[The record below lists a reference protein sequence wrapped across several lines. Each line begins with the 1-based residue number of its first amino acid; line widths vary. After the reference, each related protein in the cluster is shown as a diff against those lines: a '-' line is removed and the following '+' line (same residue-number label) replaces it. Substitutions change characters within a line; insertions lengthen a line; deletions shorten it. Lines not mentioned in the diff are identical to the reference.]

1 MKHLIIFLFCS
12 IIFSQ
17 EVLPESFLK
26 DLNGKKV
33 KINEL
38 NDTPMII
45 NFWFLACEPCKK
57 EMKYLDIY
65 NTKYEKYGFK
75 VISVNTDNSR
85 TFNRVKP
92 YVDSK
97 KYSFDVFSDPR
108 SLFFRK
114 LGGVQ
119 CPYLVI
125 VDEEGN
131 LINKHIGYNPGDEIK
146 LEKEIVELLASSIKS
161 DTSLSD
167 TSILNKLPKQN
178 LKINTLEEVEELEE
192 NDSE

>member
-1 MKHLIIFLFCS
+1 MKYLVIFLFFS
-12 IIFSQ
+12 ISFLQDI
-17 EVLPESFLK
+17 LPESFLK
-26 DLNGKKV
+26 DLNGKKI
-33 KINEL
+33 KINDL
-38 NDTPMII
+38 NDTPLVI

-57 EMKYLDIY
+57 EMKYLDLF
-65 NTKYEKYGFK
+65 NTKYEIYGFK

-92 YVDSK
+92 FVDSK
-97 KYSFDVFSDPR
+97 KYSFDVFSDPK

-125 VDEEGN
+125 VDKEGH

-146 LEKEIVELLASSIKS
+146 LEKEIVELLASEIKN
-161 DTSLSD
+161 DTSLTD
-167 TSILNKLPKQN
+167 TSIINKLPVEK
-178 LKINTLEEVEELEE
+178 KEKEYRGFVNTIKE
-192 NDSE
+192 